1 MMHHPRFKE
10 RRLSQEKDGSDSYD
24 GENDDGQLSDTS
36 NEDNAQLLK

>member
-10 RRLSQEKDGSDSYD
+10 RRLSKDGSDSDD

-36 NEDNAQLLK
+36 NEDNVQLLK